1 MEVSVT
7 SAEGCSVSC
16 LSCVSEGAVSG
27 VSRLGSSDQGELFFM
42 PGSDRT
48 DVSAPG
54 READKTGKCIYGFK
68 DRSEEDAMEEEGEGN
83 DAMEE
88 EDAKTEAAE
97 YCCPQAK
104 GIKQIVRIHS
114 PVTLFFIS
122 SP

>member
-1 MEVSVT
+1 MEVSVS

-68 DRSEEDAMEEEGEGN
+68 DRSEEDAMAEK
-83 DAMEE
+83 
-88 EDAKTEAAE
+88 DAKTEAAE